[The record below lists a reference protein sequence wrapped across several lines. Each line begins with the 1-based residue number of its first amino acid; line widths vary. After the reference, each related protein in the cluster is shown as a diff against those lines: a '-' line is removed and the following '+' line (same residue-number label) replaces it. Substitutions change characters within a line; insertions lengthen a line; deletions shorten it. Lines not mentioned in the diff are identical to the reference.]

1 MRLNELER
9 RSLEYGIRGIPD
21 REVDERDLSR
31 IYYNKGLGLYR
42 LSRKLGEQLESIEMV
57 LDIYS
62 TGMITESQIGLPLG
76 SLRKLR
82 SIHQIY
88 KTFKEL
94 NPEVIEELGAYEERF
109 NEICGMVEGYYRFL
123 ECMPDSDNID

>member
-9 RSLEYGIRGIPD
+9 RSLEYGIMGIPD

-82 SIHQIY
+82 SIH
-88 KTFKEL
+88 
-94 NPEVIEELGAYEERF
+94 R
-109 NEICGMVEGYYRFL
+109 
-123 ECMPDSDNID
+123 